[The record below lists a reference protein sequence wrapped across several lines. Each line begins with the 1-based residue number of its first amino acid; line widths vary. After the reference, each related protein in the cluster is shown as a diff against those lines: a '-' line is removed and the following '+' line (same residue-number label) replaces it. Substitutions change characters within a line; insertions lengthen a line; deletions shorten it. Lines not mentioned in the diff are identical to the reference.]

1 MNTDL
6 RTQAITS
13 YNPGQNIW
21 NKDVFPFANLKF
33 FLFHFLP
40 PPFTPETML
49 FEYIRHSRAE
59 TDQINIVSG
68 GKGGCKFEIV
78 KFYVVPI
85 YFVQDCRSRIS
96 FSS

>member
-1 MNTDL
+1 MEYMIPTVVVEL
-6 RTQAITS
+6 TERSI

-40 PPFTPETML
+40 PPFTSETML

-85 YFVQDCRSRIS
+85 YFVQDCT
-96 FSS
+96 